1 MHGSIPARNV
11 FFIKYLL
18 EGFAL
23 KKDLEKKWAQPLK
36 KEVGSEPFKNPW
48 TNDSK
53 SCFGVFQVKIPS
65 WDILD

>member
-1 MHGSIPARNV
+1 MQ
-11 FFIKYLL
+11 YLL
-18 EGFAL
+18 EGSTL

-53 SCFGVFQVKIPS
+53 SCF
-65 WDILD
+65 